1 MFVYQVL
8 LTLLTFIKISARDYQ
23 LYMLITMC
31 CIEFVQ
37 LSPLCYLHKS
47 WFMNH
52 IVSESVSVVCVQDNH
67 FGEHFLDC

>member
-8 LTLLTFIKISARDYQ
+8 LTLLTFIEIFARDYQ
-23 LYMLITMC
+23 RYMLITVC

-37 LSPLCYLHKS
+37 LSLLCHLHKS

-52 IVSESVSVVCVQDNH
+52 SVSESVS
-67 FGEHFLDC
+67 L